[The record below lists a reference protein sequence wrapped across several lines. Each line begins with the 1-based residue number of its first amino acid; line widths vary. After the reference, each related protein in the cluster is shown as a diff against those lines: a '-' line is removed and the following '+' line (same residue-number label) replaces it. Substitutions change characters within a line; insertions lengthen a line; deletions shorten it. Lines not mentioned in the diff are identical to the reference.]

1 MVLSRKEIGKIEI
14 FLRENVTFP
23 TKNVRKRKNI
33 LQGDST
39 TTILEKCQE
48 AQEKFRFPPHNIII
62 LYHKG
67 SSINHEDI
75 KGEGMVDSQ
84 NST

>member
-48 AQEKFRFPPHNIII
+48 AQ
-62 LYHKG
+62 
-67 SSINHEDI
+67 
-75 KGEGMVDSQ
+75 GEVPISP
-84 NST
+84 S

>member
-1 MVLSRKEIGKIEI
+1 MTLSIFLICKNMVLSRKEIGKIEI
-14 FLRENVTFP
+14 FCGKTVTFP

-48 AQEKFRFPPHNIII
+48 AQ
-62 LYHKG
+62 
-67 SSINHEDI
+67 
-75 KGEGMVDSQ
+75 GEVPISP
-84 NST
+84 S